1 MSKRLHV
8 DPATLRRYDKPGPR
22 YTSYPTAPHFGP
34 LFTEAMLREYIR
46 RSNAAPIPRR
56 LSLYVHVP
64 YCFSPCFYCGCN
76 RIITRDLSRARPY
89 LERLQREIAMLGA
102 LFDRNREV
110 VQVHLGGGTPNFM
123 RPAELG
129 ELMATLGTHFDLS
142 SSATRDFSIEL
153 DPRHVEA
160 GDISHYA
167 LLGFNRASL
176 GVQDFD
182 PEVQRA
188 VNRVQSVEETLHVID
203 SCRAAGL
210 RSVNVDLIYGLPKQ
224 TIEGFSRTLD
234 TVLASRPDRLAI
246 YSYAHLPDMFK
257 AQRQIDGAD
266 LPSSEVKLGL
276 LTLAVE
282 KLSDAGYR
290 YIGMDHFALPAD
302 ELAQAQEQGTLQR
315 NFMGYTTHAD
325 TDLVGFGMSA
335 ISHVGDSF
343 SQNARDLPGWQH
355 AIDSGRLPLW
365 RGRHMDFDDVLRA
378 EVIQQLMCQGRIDI
392 PAIEARFAVD
402 FCGYFAEGLTRL
414 SPLIADGLVTLTA
427 RYIDATARGR
437 LLLRMIAMCFDRYLD
452 AAPLPATRS
461 QFSRVI

>member
-1 MSKRLHV
+1 
-8 DPATLRRYDKPGPR
+8 
-22 YTSYPTAPHFGP
+22 
-34 LFTEAMLREYIR
+34 
-46 RSNAAPIPRR
+46 
-56 LSLYVHVP
+56 
-64 YCFSPCFYCGCN
+64 
-76 RIITRDLSRARPY
+76 
-89 LERLQREIAMLGA
+89 MLGA

-142 SSATRDFSIEL
+142 AIATRDFSIEL
-153 DPRHVEA
+153 DPRHVQA

-188 VNRVQSVEETLHVID
+188 VNRVQSVEETLRVID
-203 SCRAAGL
+203 SCRAAGF

-282 KLSDAGYR
+282 QLSDAGYR

-325 TDLVGFGMSA
+325 IDLVGFGMSA

-392 PAIEARFAVD
+392 PTIEARFAVD
-402 FCGYFAEGLTRL
+402 FSGYFAEGLTRL

-452 AAPLPATRS
+452 AAPLPVTRS

>member
-1 MSKRLHV
+1 
-8 DPATLRRYDKPGPR
+8 
-22 YTSYPTAPHFGP
+22 
-34 LFTEAMLREYIR
+34 
-46 RSNAAPIPRR
+46 
-56 LSLYVHVP
+56 
-64 YCFSPCFYCGCN
+64 
-76 RIITRDLSRARPY
+76 
-89 LERLQREIAMLGA
+89 
-102 LFDRNREV
+102 
-110 VQVHLGGGTPNFM
+110 
-123 RPAELG
+123 
-129 ELMATLGTHFDLS
+129 
-142 SSATRDFSIEL
+142 
-153 DPRHVEA
+153 
-160 GDISHYA
+160 
-167 LLGFNRASL
+167 
-176 GVQDFD
+176 
-182 PEVQRA
+182 
-188 VNRVQSVEETLHVID
+188 
-203 SCRAAGL
+203 
-210 RSVNVDLIYGLPKQ
+210 
-224 TIEGFSRTLD
+224 
-234 TVLASRPDRLAI
+234 
-246 YSYAHLPDMFK
+246 MFK

-402 FCGYFAEGLTRL
+402 FSRYFAEGLTRL